1 MTETESFKYPY
12 DYKKAALKPLSPM
25 EYFRLKAVFPELE
38 IEKIEPPRL
47 GLPGFGKIYVSA
59 VKLASIRSRR
69 RSLL

>member
-1 MTETESFKYPY
+1 MTKTESFKYPY

-25 EYFRLKAVFPELE
+25 EYFRLKAVFPELK

-59 VKLASIRSRR
+59 AQLLSIQSRR
-69 RSLL
+69 HNLL